1 MLGRC
6 LGRRATDALTSSKL
20 NAPGTYRK
28 AQTATAW
35 LDTEGTRP
43 GEMPLSAFGAS
54 VSVQTSGGET
64 CAVQRIEG
72 WLQKLIFN
80 VDEQVIICLGNQ
92 LERNTCVIEDM
103 FDAK

>member
-1 MLGRC
+1 MLGSPRYRC
-6 LGRRATDALTSSKL
+6 SDFKQAKRAGHVPQSVNRNCLAGHRGKPS
-20 NAPGTYRK
+20 R
-28 AQTATAW
+28 
-35 LDTEGTRP
+35 
-43 GEMPLSAFGAS
+43 EMPLSALGAS